1 MFNFLKQKKAFTLVE
16 MGITIVVIGILTA
29 MAMIQTQGI
38 DESTENAMLE
48 DYLQKLNSGAATYLE
63 NTGQSPTSFNQFMA
77 VDHAGLDPEN
87 NILVPLL
94 YNQNNIEMCG
104 TTIPAVSTT
113 TLTCDGAGL
122 VKRQATYTLTAGM
135 ISINISAK

>member
-48 DYLQKLNSGAATYLE
+48 DYLQKLNRDDVLASGFHIY
-63 NTGQSPTSFNQFMA
+63 S
-77 VDHAGLDPEN
+77 
-87 NILVPLL
+87 
-94 YNQNNIEMCG
+94 
-104 TTIPAVSTT
+104 
-113 TLTCDGAGL
+113 
-122 VKRQATYTLTAGM
+122 
-135 ISINISAK
+135 